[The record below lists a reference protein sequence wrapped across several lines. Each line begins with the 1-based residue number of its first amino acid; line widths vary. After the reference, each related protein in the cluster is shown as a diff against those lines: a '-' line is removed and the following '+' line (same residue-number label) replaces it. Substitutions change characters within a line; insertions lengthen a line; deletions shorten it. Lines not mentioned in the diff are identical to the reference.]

1 MRSPCSIGSLPHAA
15 RRQRVQRVMVI
26 GSGGA
31 GKSVFSLRL
40 AERTGLP
47 VIHLDRE
54 YWGPGWQP
62 MQPEERWEA
71 RVREL
76 VSGDRWIIDGNF
88 GGTIDIRLAAADT
101 VVFLDLPRL
110 VCLWSVIRRW
120 ASYRA
125 EARPDMTPGNADKL
139 DLKFLR
145 WIWGYPKTRR
155 PGILRQLAGLPS
167 TTRVVH
173 LRSRHAMREWL
184 GTVPAGEAVAA

>member
-1 MRSPCSIGSLPHAA
+1 
-15 RRQRVQRVMVI
+15 MVI

-40 AERTGLP
+40 GELTGLP

-62 MQPEERWEA
+62 MPEDQWEA
-71 RVREL
+71 RIREL
-76 VSGDRWIIDGNF
+76 AGNARWIIDGNF
-88 GGTIDIRLAAADT
+88 GGTIPIRLAAADT

-110 VCLWSVIRRW
+110 VCLWNVIRRW
-120 ASYRA
+120 ARYRA

-145 WIWGYPKTRR
+145 WIWGYPRTRR
-155 PGILRQLAGLPS
+155 PGIVAQLDVLPS
-167 TTRVVH
+167 TTRVVRLTSH
-173 LRSRHAMREWL
+173 RAAREFL
-184 GTVPAGEAVAA
+184 AALAPTPATAA